1 MNTKWYRWNL
11 TTVVSFE
18 NALFKFYIFIIQM
31 LKTFFFYYCRLIT
44 FSNIGPKFY
53 FFLKKP

>member
-11 TTVVSFE
+11 TTVVSLE

-31 LKTFFFYYCRLIT
+31 LKTFFYYCRLIT
-44 FSNIGPKFY
+44 FSNIGPKFN
-53 FFLKKP
+53 FFLK